1 MEINEQLELSKKV
14 NFYVNLLFDNVDQFI
29 QIGNNKTISSKNKLL
44 LDRLIKRIENEF
56 TGVMVIANTMD
67 TGNLLMKIKYEK
79 DKI

>member
-1 MEINEQLELSKKV
+1 MEINEQLDLSKKV

-29 QIGNNKTISSKNKLL
+29 QIGSSKTVTCKNRLL

-67 TGNLLMKIKYEK
+67 AGNLLMKIKYEK

>member
-1 MEINEQLELSKKV
+1 MEINEQLDLSKKV

-29 QIGNNKTISSKNKLL
+29 QIGSNKTTACKNRLL
-44 LDRLIKRIENEF
+44 LDRLVKRIENEF

-67 TGNLLMKIKYEK
+67 AGNLLMKIKYEK